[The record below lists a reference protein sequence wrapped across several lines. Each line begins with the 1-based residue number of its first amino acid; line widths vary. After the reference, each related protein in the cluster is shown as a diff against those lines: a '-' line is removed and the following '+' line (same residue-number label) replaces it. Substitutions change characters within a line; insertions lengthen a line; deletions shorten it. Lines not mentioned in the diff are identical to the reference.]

1 MGGQSALTTRTAGCP
16 SALALVWHHSETQQP
31 QSGTTASCSTCTIKD
46 YPTSYALHEGRQR
59 PDPARPKM
67 GPLKQRVQTHLRHL
81 LTGDLTT
88 GRTGVA
94 GDRTGTHVPRR
105 TQAGRTGLARGTEL
119 HSGRHWLRSIA
130 PQDINGVAIADLK
143 ITKAGDIR
151 TNRIGS
157 GEPLAIAH
165 QSDCPYSGHRIPT
178 GPEPIPISGLRSYL
192 YFYYD
197 CGPWEDGQ
205 IWTLVNELIFRDR
218 TSEP

>member
-119 HSGRHWLRSIA
+119 HSVRHWLRSIA

-143 ITKAGDIR
+143 ITKAGDRSISVPTGSAAVNHWQLP
-151 TNRIGS
+151 TNLIAPTLGIVY
-157 GEPLAIAH
+157 PLALNQFLSAGYEATFTSTTIAARGRMVR
-165 QSDCPYSGHRIPT
+165 Y
-178 GPEPIPISGLRSYL
+178 GLWSM
-192 YFYYD
+192 
-197 CGPWEDGQ
+197 
-205 IWTLVNELIFRDR
+205 N
-218 TSEP
+218 